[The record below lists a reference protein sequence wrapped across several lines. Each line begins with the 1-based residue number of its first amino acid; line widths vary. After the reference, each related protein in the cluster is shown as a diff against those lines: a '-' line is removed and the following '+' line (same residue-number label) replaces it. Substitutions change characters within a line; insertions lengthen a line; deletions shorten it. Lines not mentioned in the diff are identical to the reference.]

1 MNEKE
6 FKGKVAL
13 ITGASRG
20 IGRAIAIELAENGA
34 NIAINYNSNL
44 KAAKETQKLVSKT
57 GVKSEIIQAD
67 VSKEKSIKSLI
78 KQTEKKLGSI
88 DLLITNAGIAL
99 LSKKPLEL
107 DYNIWKKTM
116 ATNVDG
122 TLLPI
127 KEVVPGMIK
136 RKYGRI
142 VCLSSIAGLGMR
154 PHMITYGT
162 SKAAVIAL
170 VRNLAG
176 AVAPYVRIN
185 SVAPGLIE
193 TDINRND
200 LSNPTFREKRLSR
213 IPTGV
218 IGIPSDVSGTVLH
231 LVSDDAKLMNGATVF
246 VDGGSSIWSGRT
258 S

>member
-1 MNEKE
+1 MKNLE

-20 IGRAIAIELAENGA
+20 IGRAIAIELARNGA

-44 KAAKETQKLVSKT
+44 KSAKETQKLVDKT
-57 GVKSEIIQAD
+57 GVKSEIIKAD
-67 VSKEKSIKSLI
+67 VSREKSIKLLI
-78 KQTEKKLGSI
+78 KQTEKKLGPI
-88 DLLITNAGIAL
+88 DLLVTNAGIAL
-99 LSKKPLEL
+99 LSKDPLKL
-107 DYNIWKKTM
+107 DYKIWKKTM

-127 KEVVPGMIK
+127 KEVLPGMIK

-154 PHMITYGT
+154 PNMITYGT

-170 VRNLAG
+170 VRNLSA
-176 AVAPYVRIN
+176 AVAPHIRIN

-193 TDINRND
+193 TDMIESLDKKTRKNMIENTPLKRIGKPQDIANSVCYL
-200 LSNPTFREKRLSR
+200 LSDRSDYT
-213 IPTGV
+213 TGQTIV
-218 IGIPSDVSGTVLH
+218 T
-231 LVSDDAKLMNGATVF
+231 
-246 VDGGSSIWSGRT
+246 DGGRVPLP
-258 S
+258 

>member
-1 MNEKE
+1 MKNLE

-20 IGRAIAIELAENGA
+20 IGRAIAIELAKNGA

-44 KAAKETQKLVSKT
+44 KSAKETQKLVDKT
-57 GVKSEIIQAD
+57 GVKSEIIKAD
-67 VSKEKSIKSLI
+67 VSREKSIKLLI
-78 KQTEKKLGSI
+78 KQTEKKLGPI
-88 DLLITNAGIAL
+88 DLLVTNAGIAL
-99 LSKKPLEL
+99 LSKDPLKL
-107 DYNIWKKTM
+107 DYKIWKKTM

-127 KEVVPGMIK
+127 KEVLPGMIK

-154 PHMITYGT
+154 PNMITYGT

-170 VRNLAG
+170 VRNLSA
-176 AVAPYVRIN
+176 AVAPHIRIN

-193 TDINRND
+193 TDMIESLDKKTRKNMIENTPLKRIGKPKDIANSVCYL
-200 LSNPTFREKRLSR
+200 LSDRSDYT
-213 IPTGV
+213 TGQTIV
-218 IGIPSDVSGTVLH
+218 T
-231 LVSDDAKLMNGATVF
+231 
-246 VDGGSSIWSGRT
+246 DGGRVPLP
-258 S
+258 

>member
-99 LSKKPLEL
+99 LSKNPLEL

-193 TDINRND
+193 TDMIESLDKKTRKTMIETTPLKRIGKPQDIANSVCYL
-200 LSNPTFREKRLSR
+200 LSDRSDFT
-213 IPTGV
+213 TGQTIV
-218 IGIPSDVSGTVLH
+218 T
-231 LVSDDAKLMNGATVF
+231 
-246 VDGGSSIWSGRT
+246 DGGRVPLP
-258 S
+258 